1 MKIAVIG
8 AGNVGGTLGRR
19 WSHAGHEVVFG
30 VRDPAADKVRRLIA
44 DCADGTSATLPAQAA
59 ADAEVVVLAIWW
71 NIAEEVIRG
80 LGDLAGKILIDCTNP
95 LDENLRLV
103 HGHTESGGEMIAD
116 WVPTARVVK
125 AFNTVP
131 WEAMADPEYG
141 GQHPT
146 LFFCGGDESAV
157 DCVRRLILDIGF
169 EPCYVGGIE
178 MSRYLEPLAAL
189 WIMTCRIRRPGSDFA
204 FRLIGRNGQ
213 GPE

>member
-19 WSHAGHEVVFG
+19 WSSAGHEVVFG
-30 VRDPAADKVRRLIA
+30 VRDPGAEKIRRLIA
-44 DCADGTSATLPAQAA
+44 ACAEGTSAALPADAA

-71 NIAEEVIRG
+71 HVAEEVIRG

-95 LDENLRLV
+95 LDEKLQLT

-116 WVPTARVVK
+116 WAPTARVVK

-141 GQHPT
+141 GQRPT
-146 LFFCGGDESAV
+146 LFFCGGDEFAAET
-157 DCVRRLILDIGF
+157 VRGLILDIGF

-189 WIMTCRIRRPGSDFA
+189 WIMACRVRQPGSDFA
-204 FRLIGRNGQ
+204 FRLIGRNGE
-213 GPE
+213 GPQ